1 MDITKDIIN
10 SFIKVTERAAYGAS
24 KFVGKNDKIGADQ
37 AAVDEMR
44 DQLNTIK
51 MKGRIV
57 IGEGELD
64 EAPMLYVN
72 ELVGTKFGEEY
83 DIAVDPLE
91 GTNFTAK
98 NLPNALTVMA
108 ITRKENLLKAPDM
121 YMEKIVVGPSL
132 PNNLVDLDF
141 DLKKNIDHL
150 SEAKNTTP
158 NNLTVCV
165 LKRERHNN
173 IVKIL
178 KSMGVKIHFITD
190 GDVSGAISVATQDSN
205 VDMYIGTGGAPEGVL
220 AAAALS
226 CLNCQ
231 MQTRLIFNDVSE
243 KIKAKKLGINDFK
256 RKYTISDMVKDDVV
270 FLATGVTDG
279 ELVKGI
285 KYSGDYFK
293 SETYFLHK
301 SSKTKKIV
309 KSMNKK

>member
-1 MDITKDIIN
+1 MKISNDIIN
-10 SFIKVTERAAYGAS
+10 SFVKVTERAAYGAS
-24 KFVGKNDKIGADQ
+24 NFVGKNDKIAADQ

-44 DQLNTIK
+44 SELNTIN

-72 ELVGTKFGEEY
+72 ELVGTKTGEEY

-98 NLPNALTVMA
+98 NLPNAMAVMA
-108 ITRKENLLKAPDM
+108 VTRKENLLKAPDM
-121 YMEKIVVGPSL
+121 YMEKIAVGPSL
-132 PNNLVDLDF
+132 PKNVIDLDF
-141 DLKKNIDHL
+141 DLKKNIYNL

-158 NNLTVCV
+158 KNLNVCI

-178 KSMGVKIHFITD
+178 ESMGVKINFISD
-190 GDVSGAISVATQDSN
+190 GDVSGVISVTSKDSN
-205 VDMYIGTGGAPEGVL
+205 TDMYIGIGGAPEGVL

-231 MQTRLIFNDVSE
+231 MQARLIFNDENE

-256 RKYTISDMVKDDVV
+256 KKYNISDMVKDDVV

-285 KYSGDYFK
+285 KHNGEYFE
-293 SETYFLHK
+293 SETYLLHK
-301 SSKTKKIV
+301 SSKINKIV
-309 KSMNKK
+309 KSKIKK